1 MRMTLVR
8 VGLTMLLALGPADGA
23 AAKRTTVDPAEI
35 RDAIETAWV
44 ARGSTTELEI
54 RALPALSYAGDGALL
69 EVLLPEE
76 ISRPG
81 PRALPVQCRVEG
93 RVVARG
99 LASVI
104 VRRTVTVWVPVRP
117 LTRGETVTT
126 QDLRP
131 EPRLFDRT
139 PARLFE
145 GPGESTWT
153 AAANVEAGHVLRA
166 THLRREPDVR
176 SGDPITLI
184 SRHGD
189 AAVRIAGRARRAG
202 NVGEQILVLNPIT
215 GAVVRAVL
223 LDAGSALLVTPETRA
238 EGSTR

>member
-1 MRMTLVR
+1 MKKTLVL
-8 VGLTMLLALGPADGA
+8 VGMMMMGSLSGAEEA

-35 RDAIETAWV
+35 RDTIESAWV
-44 ARGSTTELEI
+44 ARGGTGQLEI
-54 RALPALSYAGDGALL
+54 RALPSLSYAGDGALL
-69 EVLLPEE
+69 EVVLPDE
-76 ISRPG
+76 IDRPG
-81 PRALPVQCRVEG
+81 PRALPVQCRVDG
-93 RVVARG
+93 RVAARG
-99 LASVI
+99 LASVM
-104 VRRTVTVWVPVRP
+104 VRASVTVWVPVRP
-117 LTRGETVTT
+117 LTRGEVVTT
-126 QDLRP
+126 NDLRP

-145 GPGESTWT
+145 GPGDSTWT
-153 AAANVEAGHVLRA
+153 AATNVEAGRVLRA

-223 LDAGSALLVTPETRA
+223 LDAGSALLVTSETRA

>member
-1 MRMTLVR
+1 MRRT
-8 VGLTMLLALGPADGA
+8 LALLGMIMMGTLSAADRA
-23 AAKRTTVDPAEI
+23 EATRTSVDPTEI
-35 RDAIETAWV
+35 RDAIESAWV
-44 ARGSTTELEI
+44 DRGGAGQLEI
-54 RALPALSYAGDGALL
+54 RALPALSYSGTDAQL
-69 EVLLPEE
+69 EVMLPDDV
-76 ISRPG
+76 SRPG
-81 PRALPVQCRVEG
+81 PRALPVQCRVHG
-93 RVVARG
+93 RVAARG

-104 VRRTVTVWVPVRP
+104 IRQTVTVWVPIRP
-117 LTRGETVTT
+117 LERGETVTRD
-126 QDLRP
+126 DLKP

-145 GPGESTWT
+145 GPGESRWT
-153 AAANVEAGHVLRA
+153 AAASLEAGRVLRA

-176 SGDPITLI
+176 SGDPVTLI

-189 AAVRIAGRARRAG
+189 AAVRIAGKARRAG
-202 NVGEQILVLNPIT
+202 NVGEQILVHNPIT